1 MAAQL
6 SRAGALGAAKSLRS
20 APKGSFIAG
29 FPKRVRLLRSQDF
42 RRVYE
47 RGARFVSPLFA
58 AFCVREPESS
68 GPRIGFTVPRKLG
81 SAVVRNRL
89 KRRFREAVRPGLDRL
104 NPQCSIVINPRL
116 KALNAPLPELEREVE
131 RLLRQCNGS

>member
-1 MAAQL
+1 MGEPL
-6 SRAGALGAAKSLRS
+6 FRAGARGAARNSQS
-20 APKGSFIAG
+20 ALKGSPIAG

-47 RGARFVSPLFA
+47 RGSRFSSPLFA
-58 AFCVREPESS
+58 AFCVREAQTP
-68 GPRIGFTVPRKLG
+68 GVRIGFTVSRKLG

-89 KRRFREAVRPGLDRL
+89 KRRLREAVRLGLDRL

-116 KALNAPLPELEREVE
+116 KALDAPLGELEREVDRLFE
-131 RLLRQCNGS
+131 RCSGL